1 MALWGNTTSDESK
14 PKWLTAEQKEDIIAN
29 EHGWVAVPGGKF
41 TGNGNTSASPE
52 ILCFIKGLSGKVGVA
67 SDVSFDLNFSSWS
80 RAAGGTLSVTANF
93 NEAVTVTGTPQLT
106 VVNSARSNH
115 TLSYASG
122 SGTKSLTFTLAIGA
136 NNSAI
141 QANDVLDI
149 GANAISLN
157 SGTIKDT
164 SGDSVANPQTVTS
177 TVAAGSTTFPTAT
190 LDNMSL
196 SFGTTAALGAVTA
209 KVASVAVAGGGSGH
223 AVDDIVTIAN
233 SFGTGTNATYKVTA
247 ISGGGS
253 TGPATALEIVN
264 AGAYTAI
271 GGGVTGIAQQ
281 STDGSGSSLTVNVK
295 LGVSAV
301 AVSSGGNQGTNYTR
315 APEISFAGT
324 GLQQDNHVCSM
335 VGGAVAITNS
345 AAIGTAAGTITVTA

>member
-1 MALWGNTTSDESK
+1 MALWGASDATEDS
-14 PKWLTAEQKEDIIAN
+14 PKWLTAEQKEDCIATLS
-29 EHGWVAVPGGKF
+29 GWAQKAGTAR
-41 TGNGNTSASPE
+41 TGNGNTSADPE
-52 ILCFIKGLSGKVGVA
+52 ILVAIRGLSGSIGTGDIMGFDWNISAFDK
-67 SDVSFDLNFSSWS
+67 SD
-80 RAAGGTLSVTANF
+80 GGTLSVTANF
-93 NEAVTVTGTPQLT
+93 NEAVVKTGTPQLT
-106 VVNSARSNH
+106 VTNNNRANH

-122 SGTKSLTFTLAIGA
+122 SGTNALTFTLVIGA
-136 NNSAI
+136 GNSATSAGDI
-141 QANDVLDI
+141 LSI
-149 GANAISLN
+149 GANAMALNGGTILDN
-157 SGTIKDT
+157 SGDR
-164 SGDSVANPQTVTS
+164 VATTQTVTS
-177 TVAAGSTTFPTAT
+177 GVDTGATTFPTAT
-190 LDNMSL
+190 LVNGSAE
-196 SFGTTAALGAVTA
+196 FATTAVLGAVTA
-209 KVASVAVAGGGSGH
+209 KVVSVEVAGGGSGH
-223 AVDDIVTIAN
+223 AVNDIITIAN

-247 ISGGGS
+247 VDSGA
-253 TGPATALEIVN
+253 ATALEIVN

>member
-1 MALWGNTTSDESK
+1 MALWGNSTSDEAK
-14 PKWLTAEQKEDIIAN
+14 PKWLTTEQKEDIIAN

-122 SGTKSLTFTLAIGA
+122 SGTKSLTFTLVIGTDNA
-136 NNSAI
+136 AI

-149 GANAISLN
+149 GTNAISLN

-164 SGDSVANPQTVTS
+164 SGDSVSTPQTVTS
-177 TVAAGSTTFPTAT
+177 TVTTGSTTFPTAT
-190 LDNMSL
+190 LDNQGR

-209 KVASVAVAGGGSGH
+209 KVVSATVAAGGSGH
-223 AVDDIVTIAN
+223 AVNDVVTIADG
-233 SFGTGTNATYKVTA
+233 FGTGTNAKYKVTA
-247 ISGGGS
+247 ISGGGG
-253 TGPATALEIVN
+253 TGPATALEITV

-271 GGGVTGIAQQ
+271 ASGVAAIAQE
-281 STDGSGSSLTVNVK
+281 STTGSGSSLTVNVT

-301 AVSSGGNQGTNYTR
+301 AVGTAGTNYSGPPIIT
-315 APEISFAGT
+315 FAGT
-324 GLQQDNHVCSM
+324 GLDQAEHTCAM
-335 VGGAVAITNS
+335 AGRAATITNTD
-345 AAIGTAAGTITVTA
+345 AIGALAGSVTAAA

>member
-1 MALWGNTTSDESK
+1 MALWGNSTSDESK
-14 PKWLTAEQKEDIIAN
+14 PKWLTTEQKEDIIAN

-67 SDVSFDLNFSSWS
+67 SDLSFDLNFSSWS

-106 VVNSARSNH
+106 VVNSARANH
-115 TLSYASG
+115 TLDYASG

-149 GANAISLN
+149 GANAIGLN
-157 SGTIKDT
+157 GGTIKDT
-164 SGDSVANPQTVTS
+164 SGDAVSTPQTVTS
-177 TVAAGSTTFPTAT
+177 TVTTGSTTFPTAT

-209 KVASVAVAGGGSGH
+209 KVVSVEVAGGGSGH

-247 ISGGGS
+247 VDSGA
-253 TGPATALEIVN
+253 ATALEIVN

-271 GGGVTGIAQQ
+271 GGGVTGIAQK
-281 STDGSGSSLTVNVK
+281 SSSGSGSSLTVNVT

-301 AVSSGGNQGTNYTR
+301 AVSTAGTNYSA
-315 APEISFAGT
+315 APQITFAGT
-324 GLQQDNHVCSM
+324 GLDQDPHVCTLE
-335 VGGAVAITNS
+335 GRAATITNTDAVG
-345 AAIGTAAGTITVTA
+345 AAAGSVTAAA

>member
-1 MALWGNTTSDESK
+1 MALWGNSTSDESK
-14 PKWLTAEQKEDIIAN
+14 PKWLTTEQKEDIIAN

-67 SDVSFDLNFSSWS
+67 SDLSFDLNFSSWS

-106 VVNSARSNH
+106 VVNSARANH
-115 TLSYASG
+115 TLDYASG

-149 GANAISLN
+149 GANAIGLN
-157 SGTIKDT
+157 GGTIKDT
-164 SGDSVANPQTVTS
+164 SGDAVSTPQTVTS
-177 TVAAGSTTFPTAT
+177 TVTTGSTTFPTAT

-209 KVASVAVAGGGSGH
+209 KVVSVEVAAGGSSH
-223 AVDDIVTIAN
+223 AVDDVITIADA
-233 SFGTGTNATYKVTA
+233 FGTGTNATYKVTA
-247 ISGGGS
+247 VDSGA
-253 TGPATALEIVN
+253 ATALEIVN

-271 GGGVTGIAQQ
+271 GGGVTGIAQK
-281 STDGSGSSLTVNVK
+281 SSSGSGSSLTVNVT

-301 AVSSGGNQGTNYTR
+301 AVSTAGTNYSA
-315 APEISFAGT
+315 APQITFAGT
-324 GLQQDNHVCSM
+324 GLDQDPHVCTLE
-335 VGGAVAITNS
+335 GRAATITNTDAVGALAGS
-345 AAIGTAAGTITVTA
+345 VTAAA

>member
-1 MALWGNTTSDESK
+1 MALWGNSTSDESK
-14 PKWLTAEQKEDIIAN
+14 PKWLTTEQKEDIIAN

-67 SDVSFDLNFSSWS
+67 SDLSFDLNFSSWS

-106 VVNSARSNH
+106 VVNSARANH
-115 TLSYASG
+115 TLDYASG

-149 GANAISLN
+149 GANAIGLN
-157 SGTIKDT
+157 GGTIKDT
-164 SGDSVANPQTVTS
+164 SGDAVSTPQTVTS
-177 TVAAGSTTFPTAT
+177 TVTTGSTTFPTAT

-209 KVASVAVAGGGSGH
+209 KVVSVEVAAGGSGH
-223 AVDDIVTIAN
+223 AVDDVITIADA
-233 SFGTGTNATYKVTA
+233 FGTGTNATYKVTA
-247 ISGGGS
+247 VDSGA
-253 TGPATALEIVN
+253 ATALEIVN

-271 GGGVTGIAQQ
+271 GGGVTGIAQK
-281 STDGSGSSLTVNVK
+281 SSSGSGSSLTVNVT

-301 AVSSGGNQGTNYTR
+301 AVSTAGTNYSA
-315 APEISFAGT
+315 APQITFAGT
-324 GLQQDNHVCSM
+324 GLDQDPHVCTLE
-335 VGGAVAITNS
+335 GRAATITNTDAVG
-345 AAIGTAAGTITVTA
+345 AAAGSVTAAA

>member
-1 MALWGNTTSDESK
+1 MALWGNSTSDESK
-14 PKWLTAEQKEDIIAN
+14 PKWLTTEQKEDIIAN

-67 SDVSFDLNFSSWS
+67 SDLSFDLNFSSWS

-106 VVNSARSNH
+106 VVNSARANH

-149 GANAISLN
+149 GANAIGLN
-157 SGTIKDT
+157 GGTIKDT
-164 SGDSVANPQTVTS
+164 SGDAVSTPQTVTS
-177 TVAAGSTTFPTAT
+177 TVTTGSTTFPTAT

-209 KVASVAVAGGGSGH
+209 KVVSVEVAAGGSGH
-223 AVDDIVTIAN
+223 AVDDVITIADA
-233 SFGTGTNATYKVTA
+233 FGTGTNATYKVTA
-247 ISGGGS
+247 VDSGA
-253 TGPATALEIVN
+253 ATALEIVN

-271 GGGVTGIAQQ
+271 GGGVTGIAQK
-281 STDGSGSSLTVNVK
+281 SSSGSGSSLTVNVT

-301 AVSSGGNQGTNYTR
+301 AVSTAGTNYSA
-315 APEISFAGT
+315 APQITFAGT
-324 GLQQDNHVCSM
+324 GLDQEPHVCTLE
-335 VGGAVAITNS
+335 GRAATITNTDAVG
-345 AAIGTAAGTITVTA
+345 AAAGSVTAAA

>member
-1 MALWGNTTSDESK
+1 MALWGNSTSDESK
-14 PKWLTAEQKEDIIAN
+14 PKWLTTEQKEDIIAN

-67 SDVSFDLNFSSWS
+67 SDLSFDLNFSSWS

-106 VVNSARSNH
+106 VVNSARANH
-115 TLSYASG
+115 TLDYASG

-149 GANAISLN
+149 GTNAIGLN
-157 SGTIKDT
+157 GGTIKDT
-164 SGDSVANPQTVTS
+164 SGDAVSTPQTVSS
-177 TVAAGSTTFPTAT
+177 TVTTGSTTFPTAA

-209 KVASVAVAGGGSGH
+209 KVVSVAVAGGGSGH

-247 ISGGGS
+247 VDSGA
-253 TGPATALEIVN
+253 ATALEIVN

-281 STDGSGSSLTVNVK
+281 STDGSGSSLTVNVT

-301 AVSSGGNQGTNYTR
+301 AVSTAGTNYSA
-315 APEISFAGT
+315 APQITFAGT
-324 GLQQDNHVCSM
+324 GLDQDPHVCTLE
-335 VGGAVAITNS
+335 GRAATITNTDAVG
-345 AAIGTAAGTITVTA
+345 AAAGSVTAAA

>member
-1 MALWGNTTSDESK
+1 MALWGNSTSDESK
-14 PKWLTAEQKEDIIAN
+14 PKWLTTEQKEDIIAN

-106 VVNSARSNH
+106 VVNSARANH
-115 TLSYASG
+115 TLDYASG
-122 SGTKSLTFTLAIGA
+122 SGTKSLTFTLVIGA
-136 NNSAI
+136 NNNAI

-149 GANAISLN
+149 GANAIGLN
-157 SGTIKDT
+157 GGTIKDT
-164 SGDSVANPQTVTS
+164 SGDAVSTPQTVTS
-177 TVAAGSTTFPTAT
+177 TVTTGSTTFPTAA

-209 KVASVAVAGGGSGH
+209 KVVSVAVAGGGSGH
-223 AVDDIVTIAN
+223 AVDDIVTIAD

-247 ISGGGS
+247 VDSGA
-253 TGPATALEIVN
+253 ATALEIVN

-281 STDGSGSSLTVNVK
+281 STDGSGSSLTVNVT
-295 LGVSAV
+295 LGVSSVVVGTA
-301 AVSSGGNQGTNYTR
+301 GTNYSG
-315 APEISFAGT
+315 APQITFAGT
-324 GLQQDNHVCSM
+324 GLDQEPHVCTLE
-335 VGGAVAITNS
+335 GRAATITNTDAVGALAGS
-345 AAIGTAAGTITVTA
+345 VTAAA

>member
-1 MALWGNTTSDESK
+1 MALWGASDATEDS
-14 PKWLTAEQKEDIIAN
+14 PKWLTAEQKEDCIATLS
-29 EHGWVAVPGGKF
+29 GWAQKAGTAR
-41 TGNGNTSASPE
+41 TGNGNTSADPE
-52 ILCFIKGLSGKVGVA
+52 ILVAIRGLSGSIGTGDIMVFDWNISAFDK
-67 SDVSFDLNFSSWS
+67 SD
-80 RAAGGTLSVTANF
+80 GGTLSVTANF
-93 NEAVTVTGTPQLT
+93 NEAVVKTGTPQLT
-106 VVNSARSNH
+106 VTNNNRANH

-122 SGTKSLTFTLAIGA
+122 SGTNALTFTLGTI
-136 NNSAI
+136 
-141 QANDVLDI
+141 LD
-149 GANAISLN
+149 N
-157 SGTIKDT
+157 SGDR
-164 SGDSVANPQTVTS
+164 VATTQTVTS
-177 TVAAGSTTFPTAT
+177 GVDTGATTFPTAT
-190 LDNMSL
+190 LVNGSAE
-196 SFGTTAALGAVTA
+196 FATTAVLGAVTA
-209 KVASVAVAGGGSGH
+209 KVVSVEVAGGGSGH
-223 AVDDIVTIAN
+223 AVNDIITIAN

-247 ISGGGS
+247 VDSGA
-253 TGPATALEIVN
+253 ATALEIVN

>member
-1 MALWGNTTSDESK
+1 MALWGNSTSDESK
-14 PKWLTAEQKEDIIAN
+14 PKWLTTEQKEDIIAN

-67 SDVSFDLNFSSWS
+67 SDLSFDLNFSSWS

-106 VVNSARSNH
+106 VVNSARANH

-149 GANAISLN
+149 GANAIGLN
-157 SGTIKDT
+157 GGTIKDT
-164 SGDSVANPQTVTS
+164 SGDAVSTPQTVTS
-177 TVAAGSTTFPTAT
+177 TVTTGSTTFPTAT

-209 KVASVAVAGGGSGH
+209 KVVSVEVAAGGSGH
-223 AVDDIVTIAN
+223 AVDDVITIADA
-233 SFGTGTNATYKVTA
+233 FGTGTNATYKVTA
-247 ISGGGS
+247 VDSGA
-253 TGPATALEIVN
+253 ATALEIVN

-271 GGGVTGIAQQ
+271 GGGVTGIAQK
-281 STDGSGSSLTVNVK
+281 SSSGSGSSLTVNVT
-295 LGVSAV
+295 LGVSSVVVGTA
-301 AVSSGGNQGTNYTR
+301 GTNYSA
-315 APEISFAGT
+315 APQITFAGT
-324 GLQQDNHVCSM
+324 GLDQDPHVCTLE
-335 VGGAVAITNS
+335 GRAATITNTDAVG
-345 AAIGTAAGTITVTA
+345 AAAGSVTAAA

>member
-1 MALWGNTTSDESK
+1 MALWGNSTSDESK

-41 TGNGNTSASPE
+41 TGNGNANASPE

-67 SDVSFDLNFSSWS
+67 SDLSFDLNFSSWS

-106 VVNSARSNH
+106 VVNSARANH
-115 TLSYASG
+115 TLDYASG
-122 SGTKSLTFTLAIGA
+122 SGTKSLTFTLVIGE

-149 GANAISLN
+149 GANAIDLN
-157 SGTIKDT
+157 GGTIKDT
-164 SGDSVANPQTVTS
+164 SGDAVSTPQTVTS
-177 TVAAGSTTFPTAT
+177 TVTTGSTTFPTAT

-209 KVASVAVAGGGSGH
+209 KVVSVEVAGGGSGH

-247 ISGGGS
+247 VDSGA
-253 TGPATALEIVN
+253 ATALEIVN

-271 GGGVTGIAQQ
+271 ASGVTGIAQQ
-281 STDGSGSSLTVNVK
+281 STTGSGSSLTVNVT

-301 AVSSGGNQGTNYTR
+301 AVSTAGTNYSA
-315 APEISFAGT
+315 APQITFAGT
-324 GLQQDNHVCSM
+324 GLDQDPHVCTLE
-335 VGGAVAITNS
+335 GRAATITNTDAVG
-345 AAIGTAAGTITVTA
+345 AAAGSVTAAA

>member
-1 MALWGNTTSDESK
+1 MALWGASDATEDS
-14 PKWLTAEQKEDIIAN
+14 PKWLTAEQKEDCIATLS
-29 EHGWVAVPGGKF
+29 GWAQKAGTAR
-41 TGNGNTSASPE
+41 TGNGNTSADPE
-52 ILCFIKGLSGKVGVA
+52 ILVAIRGLSGSIGTGDIMGFDWNISAFDK
-67 SDVSFDLNFSSWS
+67 SD
-80 RAAGGTLSVTANF
+80 GGTLSVTANF
-93 NEAVTVTGTPQLT
+93 NEAVVKTGTPQLT
-106 VVNSARSNH
+106 VTNNNRANH

-122 SGTKSLTFTLAIGA
+122 SGTNALTFTLVIGA
-136 NNSAI
+136 ANSATSAGDI
-141 QANDVLDI
+141 LSI
-149 GANAISLN
+149 GADAMALNGGTILDN
-157 SGTIKDT
+157 SGDR
-164 SGDSVANPQTVTS
+164 VATTQTVTS
-177 TVAAGSTTFPTAT
+177 GVDTGATTFPTAT
-190 LDNMSL
+190 LVNGSAE
-196 SFGTTAALGAVTA
+196 FATTAVLGAVTA
-209 KVASVAVAGGGSGH
+209 KVVSVEVAGGGSGH
-223 AVDDIVTIAN
+223 AVDDIITIAN

-247 ISGGGS
+247 VDSGA
-253 TGPATALEIVN
+253 ATALEIVN

>member
-1 MALWGNTTSDESK
+1 MALWGASDATEDS
-14 PKWLTAEQKEDIIAN
+14 PKWLTAEQKEDCIATLS
-29 EHGWVAVPGGKF
+29 GWAQKAGTAR
-41 TGNGNTSASPE
+41 TGNGNTSADPE
-52 ILCFIKGLSGKVGVA
+52 ILVAIRGLSGSIGTGDIMGFDWNISAFDK
-67 SDVSFDLNFSSWS
+67 SD
-80 RAAGGTLSVTANF
+80 GGTLSVTANF
-93 NEAVTVTGTPQLT
+93 NEAVVKTGTPQLT
-106 VVNSARSNH
+106 VTNNNRANH

-122 SGTKSLTFTLAIGA
+122 SGTNALTFTLTITGG
-136 NNSAI
+136 NNATSAGDI
-141 QANDVLDI
+141 LSI
-149 GANAISLN
+149 GANAMALNGGTILDN
-157 SGTIKDT
+157 SGDRLATT
-164 SGDSVANPQTVTS
+164 QTVTS
-177 TVAAGSTTFPTAT
+177 GVDTGATTFPTAT
-190 LDNMSL
+190 LVNGSAE
-196 SFGTTAALGAVTA
+196 FATTAVLGAVTA
-209 KVASVAVAGGGSGH
+209 KVVSVEVAGGGSGH
-223 AVDDIVTIAN
+223 AVNDIITIAN

-247 ISGGGS
+247 VDSGA
-253 TGPATALEIVN
+253 ATALEIVN

>member
-1 MALWGNTTSDESK
+1 MALWGNSTSDESK
-14 PKWLTAEQKEDIIAN
+14 PKWLTTEQKEDIIAN

-67 SDVSFDLNFSSWS
+67 SDLSFDLNFSSWS

-106 VVNSARSNH
+106 VVNSARANH

-149 GANAISLN
+149 GANAIGLN
-157 SGTIKDT
+157 GGTIKDT
-164 SGDSVANPQTVTS
+164 SGDAVSTPQTVTS
-177 TVAAGSTTFPTAT
+177 TVTTGSTTFPTAA

-209 KVASVAVAGGGSGH
+209 KVVSVEVAAGGSGH
-223 AVDDIVTIAN
+223 AVDDVITIADA
-233 SFGTGTNATYKVTA
+233 FGTGTNATYKVTA
-247 ISGGGS
+247 VDSGA
-253 TGPATALEIVN
+253 ATALEIVN

-271 GGGVTGIAQQ
+271 GGGVTGIAQK
-281 STDGSGSSLTVNVK
+281 SSSGSGSSLTVNVT

-301 AVSSGGNQGTNYTR
+301 AVSTAGTNYSA
-315 APEISFAGT
+315 APQITFAGT
-324 GLQQDNHVCSM
+324 GLDQDPHVCTLE
-335 VGGAVAITNS
+335 GRAATITNTDAVG
-345 AAIGTAAGTITVTA
+345 AAAGSVTAAA

>member
-1 MALWGNTTSDESK
+1 MALWGNSTSDESK

-41 TGNGNTSASPE
+41 TGNGNANASPE

-67 SDVSFDLNFSSWS
+67 SDLSFDLNFSSWS

-106 VVNSARSNH
+106 VVNSARANH

-149 GANAISLN
+149 GANAIGLN
-157 SGTIKDT
+157 GGTIKDT

-190 LDNMSL
+190 LDNMDL

-209 KVASVAVAGGGSGH
+209 KVVSVAVAAGGSGH
-223 AVDDIVTIAN
+223 AVDDVITIADA
-233 SFGTGTNATYKVTA
+233 FGTGTNATYKVTA
-247 ISGGGS
+247 VDSGA
-253 TGPATALEIVN
+253 ATALEIVN

-271 GGGVTGIAQQ
+271 GGGVTGIAQK
-281 STDGSGSSLTVNVK
+281 SSSGSGSSLTVNVT
-295 LGVSAV
+295 LGVSSV
-301 AVSSGGNQGTNYTR
+301 AVSTAGTNYSA
-315 APEISFAGT
+315 APQITFAGT
-324 GLQQDNHVCSM
+324 GLTQANHVCTM
-335 VGGAVAITNS
+335 AGRAATITNTDAVG
-345 AAIGTAAGTITVTA
+345 AAAGSVTAAA

>member
-1 MALWGNTTSDESK
+1 MALWGASDATEDS
-14 PKWLTAEQKEDIIAN
+14 PKWLTAEQKEDCIATLS
-29 EHGWVAVPGGKF
+29 GWAQKAGTAR
-41 TGNGNTSASPE
+41 TGNGNTSADPE
-52 ILCFIKGLSGKVGVA
+52 ILVAIRGLSGSIGTGDIMGFDWNISAFDK
-67 SDVSFDLNFSSWS
+67 SD
-80 RAAGGTLSVTANF
+80 GGTLSVTANF
-93 NEAVTVTGTPQLT
+93 NEAVVKTGTPQLT
-106 VVNSARSNH
+106 VTNNNRANH

-122 SGTKSLTFTLAIGA
+122 SGTNALTFTLVIGA
-136 NNSAI
+136 GNSATSAGDI
-141 QANDVLDI
+141 LSI
-149 GANAISLN
+149 GANAMALNGGTILDN
-157 SGTIKDT
+157 SGDR
-164 SGDSVANPQTVTS
+164 VATTQTVTS
-177 TVAAGSTTFPTAT
+177 GVDTGATTFPTAT
-190 LDNMSL
+190 LVNGSAE
-196 SFGTTAALGAVTA
+196 FATTAVLGAVTA
-209 KVASVAVAGGGSGH
+209 KVVSVEVAGGGSGH
-223 AVDDIVTIAN
+223 AVNDIITIAN

-247 ISGGGS
+247 VDSGA
-253 TGPATALEIVN
+253 ATALEIVN

-345 AAIGTAAGTITVTA
+345 AAIGTATGTITVTA

>member
-1 MALWGNTTSDESK
+1 MALWGNSTSDESK

-41 TGNGNTSASPE
+41 TGNGNANASPE

-67 SDVSFDLNFSSWS
+67 SDLSFDLNFSSWS

-106 VVNSARSNH
+106 VVNSARANH

-149 GANAISLN
+149 GANAIGLN
-157 SGTIKDT
+157 GGTIKDT

-190 LDNMSL
+190 LDNMDL

-209 KVASVAVAGGGSGH
+209 KVVSVAVAAGGSGH
-223 AVDDIVTIAN
+223 AVDDVITIADA
-233 SFGTGTNATYKVTA
+233 FGTGTNATYKVTA
-247 ISGGGS
+247 VDSGA
-253 TGPATALEIVN
+253 ATALEIVN

-271 GGGVTGIAQQ
+271 ASGVTGIAQQ
-281 STDGSGSSLTVNVK
+281 STTGSGSSLTVNVT

-301 AVSSGGNQGTNYTR
+301 AVSTAGTNYSA
-315 APEISFAGT
+315 APQITFAGT
-324 GLQQDNHVCSM
+324 GLTQANHVCTM
-335 VGGAVAITNS
+335 AGRAATITNTDAVG
-345 AAIGTAAGTITVTA
+345 AAAGSVTAAA

>member
-1 MALWGNTTSDESK
+1 MALWGNSTSDESK

-67 SDVSFDLNFSSWS
+67 SDLSFDLNFSSWS

-106 VVNSARSNH
+106 VVNSARANH

-157 SGTIKDT
+157 GGTIKDT

-177 TVAAGSTTFPTAT
+177 TVTTGSTTFPTAT
-190 LDNMSL
+190 LDNMDL

-209 KVASVAVAGGGSGH
+209 KVVSVEVAGGGSGH

-247 ISGGGS
+247 VDSGA
-253 TGPATALEIVN
+253 ATALEIVN

-281 STDGSGSSLTVNVK
+281 STDGSGSSLTVNVT

-301 AVSSGGNQGTNYTR
+301 AVSTAGTNYSG
-315 APEISFAGT
+315 APQITFGGT
-324 GLQQDNHVCSM
+324 GLTQANHVCTM
-335 VGGAVAITNS
+335 AGRAATITNTDAVG
-345 AAIGTAAGTITVTA
+345 AAAGSVTAAA

>member
-1 MALWGNTTSDESK
+1 MALWGNSTSDESK
-14 PKWLTAEQKEDIIAN
+14 PKWLTTEQKEDIIAN

-67 SDVSFDLNFSSWS
+67 SDLSFDLNFSSWS

-106 VVNSARSNH
+106 VVNSARANH

-149 GANAISLN
+149 GANAIGLN
-157 SGTIKDT
+157 GGTIKDT
-164 SGDSVANPQTVTS
+164 SGDAVSTPQTVTS
-177 TVAAGSTTFPTAT
+177 TVTTGSTTFPTAT

-209 KVASVAVAGGGSGH
+209 KVVSVEVAAGGSGH
-223 AVDDIVTIAN
+223 AVDDVITIADA
-233 SFGTGTNATYKVTA
+233 FGTGTNATYKVTA
-247 ISGGGS
+247 VDSGA
-253 TGPATALEIVN
+253 ATALEIVN

-271 GGGVTGIAQQ
+271 GGGVTGIAQK
-281 STDGSGSSLTVNVK
+281 SSSGSGSSLTVNVT

-301 AVSSGGNQGTNYTR
+301 AVSTAGTNYSA
-315 APEISFAGT
+315 APQITFAGT
-324 GLQQDNHVCSM
+324 GLDQDPHVCTLE
-335 VGGAVAITNS
+335 GRAATITNTDAVG
-345 AAIGTAAGTITVTA
+345 AAAGSVTAAA

>member
-1 MALWGNTTSDESK
+1 MALWGNSTSDESK
-14 PKWLTAEQKEDIIAN
+14 PKWLTTEQKEDIIAN

-67 SDVSFDLNFSSWS
+67 SDLSFDLNFSSWS

-106 VVNSARSNH
+106 VVNSARANH
-115 TLSYASG
+115 TLDYASG

-149 GANAISLN
+149 GANAIGLN
-157 SGTIKDT
+157 GGTIKDT
-164 SGDSVANPQTVTS
+164 SGDAVSTPQTVTS
-177 TVAAGSTTFPTAT
+177 TVTTGSTTFPTAT

-209 KVASVAVAGGGSGH
+209 KVVSVEVAAGGSSH
-223 AVDDIVTIAN
+223 AVDDVITIADA
-233 SFGTGTNATYKVTA
+233 FGTGTNATYKVTA
-247 ISGGGS
+247 VDSGA
-253 TGPATALEIVN
+253 ATALEIVN

-281 STDGSGSSLTVNVK
+281 STDGSGSSLTVNVT

-301 AVSSGGNQGTNYTR
+301 AVSTAGTNYSA
-315 APEISFAGT
+315 APQITFAGT
-324 GLQQDNHVCSM
+324 GLDQDPHVCTLE
-335 VGGAVAITNS
+335 GRAATITNTDAVG
-345 AAIGTAAGTITVTA
+345 AAAGSVTAAA

>member
-1 MALWGNTTSDESK
+1 MALWGNSTSDESK
-14 PKWLTAEQKEDIIAN
+14 PKWLTTEQKEDIIAN

-67 SDVSFDLNFSSWS
+67 SDLSFDLNFSSWS

-106 VVNSARSNH
+106 VVNSARANH

-149 GANAISLN
+149 GTNAIGLN
-157 SGTIKDT
+157 GGTIKDT
-164 SGDSVANPQTVTS
+164 SGDAVSTPQTVSS
-177 TVAAGSTTFPTAT
+177 TVTTGSTTFPTAA

-209 KVASVAVAGGGSGH
+209 KVVSVAVAGGGSGH

-247 ISGGGS
+247 VDSGA
-253 TGPATALEIVN
+253 ATALEIVN

-281 STDGSGSSLTVNVK
+281 STDGSGSSLTVNVT

-301 AVSSGGNQGTNYTR
+301 AVSTAGTNYSA
-315 APEISFAGT
+315 APQITFAGT
-324 GLQQDNHVCSM
+324 GLDQDPHVCTLE
-335 VGGAVAITNS
+335 GRAATITNTDAVG
-345 AAIGTAAGTITVTA
+345 AAAGSVTAAA

>member
-1 MALWGNTTSDESK
+1 MALWGNSTSDESK
-14 PKWLTAEQKEDIIAN
+14 PKWLTTEQKEDIIAN

-67 SDVSFDLNFSSWS
+67 SDLSFDLNFSSWS

-106 VVNSARSNH
+106 VVNSARANH
-115 TLSYASG
+115 TLDYASG

-149 GANAISLN
+149 GANAIGLN
-157 SGTIKDT
+157 GGTIKDT
-164 SGDSVANPQTVTS
+164 SGDAVSTPQTVTS
-177 TVAAGSTTFPTAT
+177 TVTTGSTTFPTAT

-209 KVASVAVAGGGSGH
+209 KVVSVEVAAGGSSH
-223 AVDDIVTIAN
+223 AVDDVITIADA
-233 SFGTGTNATYKVTA
+233 FGTGTNATYKVTA
-247 ISGGGS
+247 VDSGA
-253 TGPATALEIVN
+253 ATALEIVN

-271 GGGVTGIAQQ
+271 GGGVTGIAQK
-281 STDGSGSSLTVNVK
+281 SSSGSGSSLTVNVT

-301 AVSSGGNQGTNYTR
+301 AVSTAGTNYSA
-315 APEISFAGT
+315 APQITFAGT
-324 GLQQDNHVCSM
+324 GLDQDPHVCTLE
-335 VGGAVAITNS
+335 GRAATITNTDAVG
-345 AAIGTAAGTITVTA
+345 AAAGSVTAAA

>member
-1 MALWGNTTSDESK
+1 MALWGASDATEDS
-14 PKWLTAEQKEDIIAN
+14 PKWLTAEQKEDCIATLS
-29 EHGWVAVPGGKF
+29 GWAQKAGTAR
-41 TGNGNTSASPE
+41 TGNGNTSADPE
-52 ILCFIKGLSGKVGVA
+52 ILVAIRGLSGSIGTGDIMGFDWNISAFDK
-67 SDVSFDLNFSSWS
+67 SD
-80 RAAGGTLSVTANF
+80 GGTLSVTANF
-93 NEAVTVTGTPQLT
+93 NEAVVKTGTPQLT
-106 VVNSARSNH
+106 VTNNNRANH

-122 SGTKSLTFTLAIGA
+122 SGTNALTFTLVIGA
-136 NNSAI
+136 ANSATSAGDI
-141 QANDVLDI
+141 LSI
-149 GANAISLN
+149 GANAMALNGGTILDN
-157 SGTIKDT
+157 SGDR
-164 SGDSVANPQTVTS
+164 VATTQTVTS
-177 TVAAGSTTFPTAT
+177 GVDTGATTFPTAT
-190 LDNMSL
+190 LVNGSAE
-196 SFGTTAALGAVTA
+196 FATTAVLGAVTA
-209 KVASVAVAGGGSGH
+209 KVVSVEVAGGGSGH
-223 AVDDIVTIAN
+223 AVNDIITIAN

-247 ISGGGS
+247 VDSGA
-253 TGPATALEIVN
+253 ATALEIVN